1 MLGKVIIDLAPFM
14 LFFFGWIFFFS
25 VIFRVIGMD
34 IFDDDYV
41 GFNLQIAYFVYTY
54 RNSIGDV
61 QGPGYNYWLNEAE
74 NEPGPAWIMIS
85 VIWIL
90 WFFNQFIN
98 LIILLNFLN

>member
-14 LFFFGWIFFFS
+14 FFFFGWIFFFS
-25 VIFRVIGMD
+25 IIFRVIGMD

-61 QGPGYNYWLNEAE
+61 
-74 NEPGPAWIMIS
+74 
-85 VIWIL
+85 
-90 WFFNQFIN
+90 
-98 LIILLNFLN
+98 